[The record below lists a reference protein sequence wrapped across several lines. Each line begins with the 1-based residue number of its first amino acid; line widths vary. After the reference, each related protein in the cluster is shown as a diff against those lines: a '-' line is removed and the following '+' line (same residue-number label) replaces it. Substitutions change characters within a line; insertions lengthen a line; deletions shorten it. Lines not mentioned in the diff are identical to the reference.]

1 MERPHFIFLFFSRW
15 TRRLFFFAT
24 VNSDLPTLVSE
35 HWPECI
41 TPGGPSPQSC
51 WHPDLRLPAS
61 RVAIVYKPP
70 SVRYAV
76 MQFQQ
81 TETHLFEYLFTWI
94 AFIQC
99 VVFCSRQYMFAE
111 APVLSRVCFHILF
124 HSSQQHFKV
133 GGVIIST

>member
-70 SVRYAV
+70 SVWYAV

-111 APVLSRVCFHILF
+111 APVLSRGCFHILRPCRRRRP
-124 HSSQQHFKV
+124 SSPR
-133 GGVIIST
+133 